1 MADLSAGR
9 LFSTESIL
17 PQTPHA
23 DKSNFRLYSCERMIR
38 IVGVQLAQAA
48 RTTTITLAT
57 ITHQPTPAMDTH
69 SELPR
74 TTANGGPAATALFDR
89 FARFYDDD
97 YRAYDD
103 DLGLILEMAE
113 EADGPV
119 VELGCGTGR
128 VLLPLADAGITATGV
143 DISPALL
150 DVARVKLA
158 AAGLAARVELVEAD
172 LRRPGLPESSFALAV
187 CTSNT
192 LMHLTEAADQ
202 EDALRAARRLLR
214 PGGRLMLDLF
224 NPDLPRLLE
233 VNGLMEL
240 ADSWRDEVAGV
251 DVTKWSVRSVDI
263 AEQIQE
269 TLFIYEET
277 LPSGET
283 RRTHC
288 PFTLRFLW
296 RNEGEL
302 MLRAA
307 GFVVE
312 EVWGEFDSTPYDAM
326 SDHLIFI
333 ARRP

>member
-1 MADLSAGR
+1 ML
-9 LFSTESIL
+9 STES
-17 PQTPHA
+17 THA
-23 DKSNFRLYSCERMIR
+23 INPL
-38 IVGVQLAQAA
+38 
-48 RTTTITLAT
+48 TTTM
-57 ITHQPTPAMDTH
+57 QPADAAAAE
-69 SELPR
+69 SA
-74 TTANGGPAATALFDR
+74 TANGELRAAAAHFDR

-113 EADGPV
+113 DAGGPV

-128 VLLPLADAGITATGV
+128 VLLPLADAGVATTGV

-150 DVARVKLA
+150 DVARAKLA
-158 AAGLAARVELVEAD
+158 AAGLASRVTLVEAD
-172 LRRPGLPESSFALAV
+172 LRHPGLPESAFALAI

-192 LMHLTEAADQ
+192 LMHLTDPSDQAA
-202 EDALRAARRLLR
+202 ALHAACRLLR
-214 PGGRLMLDLF
+214 PGGLLMVDLF
-224 NPDLPRLLE
+224 NPDIARLLE

-240 ADSWRDEVAGV
+240 ADRWRDEISGAE
-251 DVTKWSVRSVDI
+251 VTKWSVRSVDI
-263 AEQIQE
+263 AEQLQE

-277 LPSGET
+277 LPNGET

-307 GFVVE
+307 GLVVE
-312 EVWGEFDSTPYDAM
+312 EVWGEFDGTPYDGL

>member
-1 MADLSAGR
+1 MQPAMQPNN
-9 LFSTESIL
+9 T
-17 PQTPHA
+17 
-23 DKSNFRLYSCERMIR
+23 
-38 IVGVQLAQAA
+38 
-48 RTTTITLAT
+48 
-57 ITHQPTPAMDTH
+57 PTPAAH
-69 SELPR
+69 
-74 TTANGGPAATALFDR
+74 FDR

-97 YRAYDD
+97 YRTYDD

-113 EADGPV
+113 DADGPV

-128 VLLPLADAGITATGV
+128 VLLPLADAGLEATGV

-150 DVARVKLA
+150 AVARARLA
-158 AAGLAARVELVEAD
+158 ATGLAARITLVEGD
-172 LRRPGLPESSFALAV
+172 VRDPGLPEQAFALAI

-192 LMHLTEAADQ
+192 LMHLTDAVDQ
-202 EDALRAARRLLR
+202 ELTLRAAWRLLR

-224 NPDLPRLLE
+224 NPDIARLLE
-233 VNGLMEL
+233 VNGLVEL
-240 ADSWRDEVAGV
+240 ADRWTDATTGAE
-251 DVTKWSVRSVDI
+251 VTKWSVRSVDI

-269 TLFIYEET
+269 TLFIYEEM
-277 LPSGET
+277 LPTGET
-283 RRTHC
+283 RRTNC
-288 PFTLRFLW
+288 PFVLRFLW

-312 EVWGEFDSTPYDAM
+312 EVWGEFDGTPYDAM

>member
-1 MADLSAGR
+1 MRCAHTSSFPHTFAMDSKSESSHLTADGAA
-9 LFSTESIL
+9 
-17 PQTPHA
+17 PQP
-23 DKSNFRLYSCERMIR
+23 
-38 IVGVQLAQAA
+38 AA
-48 RTTTITLAT
+48 RAD
-57 ITHQPTPAMDTH
+57 H
-69 SELPR
+69 
-74 TTANGGPAATALFDR
+74 FDR

-97 YRAYDD
+97 YRAYED
-103 DLGLILEMAE
+103 DLGLILEMA
-113 EADGPV
+113 ADAGGPV

-128 VLLPLADAGITATGV
+128 VLMPLADAGVAATGV

-150 DVARVKLA
+150 QVARNKLA
-158 AAGLAARVELVEAD
+158 VAGLAARVTFVEAD
-172 LRRPGLPESSFALAV
+172 LRHPNLPEGSFALAI

-192 LMHLTEAADQ
+192 LMHLITAADQ
-202 EDALRAARRLLR
+202 EAALRAALHLLR
-214 PGGRLMLDLF
+214 PDGLLMLDLF
-224 NPDLPRLLE
+224 NPDLARLLE

-240 ADSWRDEVAGV
+240 ADRWTDETTGAE
-251 DVTKWSVRSVDI
+251 VTKWSVRSVDI

-277 LPSGET
+277 LPSGAV
-283 RRTHC
+283 RRTNC

-296 RNEGEL
+296 RSEGEL

-312 EVWGEFDSTPYDAM
+312 EVWGEFDGTPYDGL